1 MILLGI
7 LAVTLII
14 ACVSVTALAWIMI
27 GAEVE
32 ERKRRKKNEKPSEED

>member
-1 MILLGI
+1 MILIGA
-7 LAVTLII
+7 LAIIVMI

-32 ERKRRKKNEKPSEED
+32 ERKRRRERR